1 MGVNQHTSNVLYKL
15 KAGTWILKMAVEQM
29 QHTQVITSLFL
40 LDFQISRILMA
51 RPDLTMIAIKLKVRD
66 MMGKKDKEMDWP
78 KVFFKMSLS
87 S

>member
-1 MGVNQHTSNVLYKL
+1 
-15 KAGTWILKMAVEQM
+15 M
-29 QHTQVITSLFL
+29 QHTHVITSLFL

-87 S
+87 SFELFCGVSRNLREISVKV